1 MTWLRTLASRLAA
14 IARWRVKDREID
26 DEIASH
32 LEEATDEYVARGLS
46 RDEARLAAR
55 RDFGGI
61 TQVKEIHREV
71 RSLTWPDSVGQD
83 VKYALRRLIKDPGVT
98 LIAVATLALGI
109 GANTAIF
116 SVVNGVLLNPLPYA
130 EPDRLVALY
139 SWTAGEPRD
148 SSSYPNFLDWAAS
161 NRSFSDLAAFRAD
174 DLNLIGVG
182 QPERVPAEMVSA
194 SFFRLLG
201 VQPILGR
208 TFLAGDDEIGAAPVV
223 LLSERIWQRKFGSS
237 PSAIGQTLTLSG
249 TSYVIVGVIP
259 ATFHYYA
266 RNFHRSDVYIPIGQW
281 NAPGFHDRKVSMG
294 MDVVGRLKPEVNLER
309 ARTEMQALAGRLA
322 DQYPDVNRG
331 TGVTLLQMKSDVVGS
346 VKPLLFLL
354 VTAVLFVLLIACV
367 NVANLLLARS
377 GRRATEVAIRTALGA
392 SRSRIVRQ
400 FLTESLLLAL
410 AGGALGSLI
419 AVWATEAA
427 LTVLPEVLLPRV
439 DEIHVDGRVLLVTMI
454 ASVVA
459 GVLFGLLPAVKASRF
474 DQHAALRERGASSGG
489 VHPRTQG
496 LLVVVEMALA
506 LALLMGAGLMIRSL
520 TTLLSVDPGFDA
532 DHLLVARVS
541 FPASP
546 GSPDQVLAMWRQ
558 MGQKFKAIPGVR
570 AVSVSVSSVPMT
582 GSFSTLPF
590 WLEGEARP
598 PTAADMKSAL
608 SYIVEPDYLQVM
620 GIPLQRGRFLT
631 SQDNERSSAVIVID
645 DQFARRHFGDRE
657 PIGRRINFD
666 ILNTAAEIVGVVG
679 HVRQWGLDETAASPY
694 LAQCY
699 LSVFQIPD
707 RYLPFAARD
716 IALVFRTA
724 AAPLAEI
731 APIRRTLAVISGQ
744 AVLYRAQAMDDVI
757 AERLVTRRFAM
768 SALALFAAIAVLM
781 ACVGI
786 YGVMSHLIGRRT
798 QEIAIR
804 VALGAGRWDVLRTV
818 LRDGATMTLAG
829 VVVGLGVALAL
840 TRLMTSVLFGVTAHD
855 PVTVAAVVILLT
867 LVAFAAC
874 YIPASRAARVD
885 PMVALRND

>member
-1 MTWLRTLASRLAA
+1 
-14 IARWRVKDREID
+14 
-26 DEIASH
+26 
-32 LEEATDEYVARGLS
+32 
-46 RDEARLAAR
+46 
-55 RDFGGI
+55 
-61 TQVKEIHREV
+61 
-71 RSLTWPDSVGQD
+71 
-83 VKYALRRLIKDPGVT
+83 
-98 LIAVATLALGI
+98 
-109 GANTAIF
+109 
-116 SVVNGVLLNPLPYA
+116 
-130 EPDRLVALY
+130 
-139 SWTAGEPRD
+139 
-148 SSSYPNFLDWAAS
+148 
-161 NRSFSDLAAFRAD
+161 
-174 DLNLIGVG
+174 
-182 QPERVPAEMVSA
+182 
-194 SFFRLLG
+194 
-201 VQPILGR
+201 
-208 TFLAGDDEIGAAPVV
+208 
-223 LLSERIWQRKFGSS
+223 
-237 PSAIGQTLTLSG
+237 
-249 TSYVIVGVIP
+249 
-259 ATFHYYA
+259 
-266 RNFHRSDVYIPIGQW
+266 
-281 NAPGFHDRKVSMG
+281 
-294 MDVVGRLKPEVNLER
+294 
-309 ARTEMQALAGRLA
+309 
-322 DQYPDVNRG
+322 
-331 TGVTLLQMKSDVVGS
+331 
-346 VKPLLFLL
+346 
-354 VTAVLFVLLIACV
+354 
-367 NVANLLLARS
+367 
-377 GRRATEVAIRTALGA
+377 
-392 SRSRIVRQ
+392 
-400 FLTESLLLAL
+400 
-410 AGGALGSLI
+410 
-419 AVWATEAA
+419 
-427 LTVLPEVLLPRV
+427 
-439 DEIHVDGRVLLVTMI
+439 
-454 ASVVA
+454 
-459 GVLFGLLPAVKASRF
+459 
-474 DQHAALRERGASSGG
+474 
-489 VHPRTQG
+489 
-496 LLVVVEMALA
+496 MALA

-520 TTLLSVDPGFDA
+520 SRLLSVDPGFDA
-532 DHLLVARVS
+532 DHLLVARAS

-546 GSPDQVLAMWRQ
+546 DSPDQVLAMWRQ

-620 GIPLQRGRFLT
+620 GIPLLRGRFLT

-699 LSVFQIPD
+699 LPVFQIPD
-707 RYLPFAARD
+707 RYLPFAAGD

-874 YIPASRAARVD
+874 YIPASRAARLD